1 MGLRHGPRPR
11 PDALRSLHA
20 GGFEAGSGAVVRAS
34 LILCDWADV
43 VNDKLYIQGAG
54 WVAIAARQPM
64 SQIAVAT
71 LIEIPYDETNQPHA
85 CRIKLLT
92 QDAEPYPADQPVN
105 LGFGFEAGRPPG
117 MVAGMS
123 QLLPHAAKIYGIPF
137 EPGMYTVELAI
148 DGEIVTTASFQAL
161 G

>member
-1 MGLRHGPRPR
+1 MRGT
-11 PDALRSLHA
+11 
-20 GGFEAGSGAVVRAS
+20 

-43 VNDKLYIQGAG
+43 VHDKLYIQGAG
-54 WVAIAARQPM
+54 WVAIPARQPL
-64 SQIAVAT
+64 SQFAVAT

-85 CRIKLLT
+85 CWLKLLT
-92 QDAEPYPADQPVN
+92 EDGEAYPAEQPMK

-123 QLLPHAAKIYGIPF
+123 QMMPHAAKIYGIPF
-137 EPGMYTVELAI
+137 EPGVYTFELSI
-148 DGEIVTTASFQAL
+148 DDEIVTTATFRAV